1 MITEED
7 FLAVADCPP
16 DLAFVRLE
24 RKFREMLEGNLERS
38 DNGNIYNHYII
49 EYMNH
54 TLAAAKALG
63 LDILWSFSIPD
74 PNNHS
79 NLTEAYDLFRREVDG
94 YTVGVHIRNIR
105 VGPSTSLP
113 FDENEKKHIRAYV
126 TKIKEI
132 VDASALEAA
141 KKEALMNR
149 LNAFLAEVD
158 KDRTSMLRFQ
168 DFIMSLAKTT
178 ADATE
183 ELEPTW
189 KWARLIAAIFGVRQ
203 DAENAKLP
211 PPPKR
216 IERPKQQQIPPPAA
230 RRNGSSR
237 ADMDDDI
244 PF

>member
-24 RKFREMLEGNLERS
+24 RKFREMLENNLERS
-38 DNGNIYNHYII
+38 DNGNTYNHCII

-54 TLAAAKALG
+54 TLAAANALG
-63 LDILWSFSIPD
+63 LDILEFFPVPD
-74 PNNHS
+74 QNDTS
-79 NLTEAYDLFRREVDG
+79 NLTETYNHFRQVVDG

-132 VDASALEAA
+132 VDVSALEPG

-158 KDRTSMLRFQ
+158 KDRTSMQRFQ

-178 ADATE
+178 ANATD

-216 IERPKQQQIPPPAA
+216 IEKPKQRLPPPAA
-230 RRNGSSR
+230 RRNGSRRS
-237 ADMDDDI
+237 DMDDDI

>member
-1 MITEED
+1 MSD
-7 FLAVADCPP
+7 FRKFLAV
-16 DLAFVRLE
+16 
-24 RKFREMLEGNLERS
+24 
-38 DNGNIYNHYII
+38 
-49 EYMNH
+49 
-54 TLAAAKALG
+54 
-63 LDILWSFSIPD
+63 PD
-74 PNNHS
+74 PNNTS
-79 NLTEAYDLFRREVDG
+79 NLTDTYNHFRQVVDG

-113 FDENEKKHIRAYV
+113 FDEAEKKRIRAYV

-132 VDASALEAA
+132 VDGSALEEG

-158 KDRTSMLRFQ
+158 KDRTSMQRFQ

-203 DAENAKLP
+203 DTENAKLP
-211 PPPKR
+211 PPAKR
-216 IERPKQQQIPPPAA
+216 IEKPKQQIPPPTA
-230 RRNGSSR
+230 RRNGAR
-237 ADMDDDI
+237 NVDMDDDI

>member
-1 MITEED
+1 LQSRTVH
-7 FLAVADCPP
+7 LTW
-16 DLAFVRLE
+16 RLSAWSANSA
-24 RKFREMLEGNLERS
+24 RRLSVTLS
-38 DNGNIYNHYII
+38 SPTNGNTYDHYVI

-54 TLAAAKALG
+54 TLAAANALG
-63 LDILWSFSIPD
+63 LDILEFFTVPD
-74 PNNHS
+74 HNNTS
-79 NLTEAYDLFRREVDG
+79 NLTDTYNHFRQVVDG
-94 YTVGVHIRNIR
+94 YTVRVHIQNIL

-132 VDASALEAA
+132 VDASALEQA

-158 KDRTSMLRFQ
+158 KDRTSMQRFQ

-178 ADATE
+178 SDATE

-189 KWARLIAAIFGVRQ
+189 KWARLIAAIFGVRY
-203 DAENAKLP
+203 DNENAKLP

-216 IERPKQQQIPPPAA
+216 IEKPKQQLPPPQA
-230 RRNGSSR
+230 RRNGTRR

>member
-24 RKFREMLEGNLERS
+24 RKFRETLEGNLETS
-38 DNGNIYNHYII
+38 QNGQTYDHYVI

-54 TLAAAKALG
+54 TLAAANALG
-63 LDILWSFSIPD
+63 LDILEFFSVPD
-74 PNNHS
+74 HNS
-79 NLTEAYDLFRREVDG
+79 TSSLTETYNRFRQVVDG
-94 YTVGVHIRNIR
+94 YTVRVHIRNIR

-132 VDASALEAA
+132 VDASALEAG
-141 KKEALMNR
+141 KREALMNR

-158 KDRTSMLRFQ
+158 RDRTSLQRFN
-168 DFIMSLAKTT
+168 DFIISLAKTT

-203 DAENAKLP
+203 DTENAKLP

-216 IERPKQQQIPPPAA
+216 IDKPKQQIPPPV
-230 RRNGSSR
+230 RRNDTR
-237 ADMDDDI
+237 RTDMNDDI

>member
-7 FLAVADCPP
+7 FASVADCPP
-16 DLAFVRLE
+16 DLAFARLE
-24 RKFREMLEGNLERS
+24 KKFRDRLDNNLEQS
-38 DNGNIYNHYII
+38 QSNQSWDHYII

-54 TLAAAKALG
+54 TLAAAEALG
-63 LDILWSFSIPD
+63 LDFLDFFRVPD
-74 PNNHS
+74 ENDTS
-79 NLTEAYDLFRREVDG
+79 NLNSIYSAFRRAVDN
-94 YTVGVHIRNIR
+94 YTVRIHIRNVR

-113 FDENEKKHIRAYV
+113 LEENEKKHIRAYV

-132 VDASALEAA
+132 VEASALETG

-158 KDRTSMLRFQ
+158 RDRTSLQRFN

-211 PPPKR
+211 SPQKKIEPPKPKLPPPSK
-216 IERPKQQQIPPPAA
+216 
-230 RRNGSSR
+230 RNGTR
-237 ADMDDDI
+237 RDMDDDI